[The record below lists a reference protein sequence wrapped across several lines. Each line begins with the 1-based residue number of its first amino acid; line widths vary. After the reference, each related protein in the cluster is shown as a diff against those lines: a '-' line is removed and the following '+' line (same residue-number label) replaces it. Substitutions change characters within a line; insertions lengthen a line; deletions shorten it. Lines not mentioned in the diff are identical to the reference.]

1 MLHPFDDRSGSND
14 FITENIPTG
23 PEVKADV

>member
-1 MLHPFDDRSGSND
+1 MLHPFDDWARSND

-23 PEVKADV
+23 PEIKANV

>member
-1 MLHPFDDRSGSND
+1 MLHPFDDRAGSTN

-23 PEVKADV
+23 TEVKANV